1 MLILEY
7 FIGITITIFMLTMSY
22 VGIHMAFE
30 KDAGKYFPLIWEKD
44 GLLEKLKIIVRK
56 NDE

>member
-1 MLILEY
+1 
-7 FIGITITIFMLTMSY
+7 MLTMSY